1 MDECKPLAD
10 DLTFLCMADE
20 AFGRR
25 IPFAFLEDIKYNFT
39 AAYGEEAADAVA
51 YTYNAEFSR

>member
-1 MDECKPLAD
+1 MVVAD
-10 DLTFLCMADE
+10 GLTFLCMADE